1 MKISILGTGAMGTAM
16 GEAIINAGH
25 ELIVY
30 NRTIDKT
37 KILAGKGAKVVLTP
51 TEAIKE
57 ADISIIVMIDGKAV
71 KNTIDDKNV
80 LSVIKDK
87 KIINASTSN
96 VEDALQINEII
107 EKNGGQFVE
116 LSMQAVPDTLRTG
129 SATFKIGCK
138 SEEEAYWIETLSSF
152 SGEVVRVGEIGDV
165 SKIEFMNL
173 LGGTF
178 SIIKAAYIV
187 AIAEKYKILPEVYT
201 PMITMADSMSDYY
214 LNNMIAHN
222 YDNNTFGN
230 VKGHIELINSIINGV
245 SAQGISTKI
254 FEDFLDLYK
263 KAMEMGYSEKDGSS
277 ILEVILN

>member
-37 KILAGKGAKVVLTP
+37 KILAEKGAKVVLTP

-173 LGGTF
+173 LGGAF

>member
-37 KILAGKGAKVVLTP
+37 KILAEKGAKVVLTP

-96 VEDALQINEII
+96 VEDTLQINEII
-107 EKNGGQFVE
+107 KKNGGQFVE

-138 SEEEAYWIETLSSF
+138 SEEEAYWIETLLSF

-178 SIIKAAYIV
+178 SIIKAAYTV
-187 AIAEKYKILPEVYT
+187 ALAEKYKILPEVYT

-230 VKGHIELINSIINGV
+230 VKGHIELMNSIINGV

>member
-37 KILAGKGAKVVLTP
+37 KILAEKGAKVVLTP